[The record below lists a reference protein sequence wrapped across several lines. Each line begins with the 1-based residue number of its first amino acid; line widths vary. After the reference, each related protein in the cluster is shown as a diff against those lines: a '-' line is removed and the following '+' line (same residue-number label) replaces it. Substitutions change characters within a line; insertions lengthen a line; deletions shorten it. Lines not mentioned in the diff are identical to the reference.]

1 MRIVVFGT
9 ANTGP
14 GYPRLDV
21 ITEGL
26 RRRGVDVVRL
36 LCPLFGT
43 HADKLAVAGG
53 SVRAVARLAPRLCR
67 VYGRLARDYRA
78 VGRHDAVLVGGMGH
92 LDLLWLRR
100 LRADR
105 RIPIVFDPFVG
116 LYDTIVG
123 DRGLVAH
130 GSLRARACL
139 ALDRSACKGAD
150 RILVDTEA
158 MASHL
163 AAQVGLPRERFRVVY
178 QGQDD
183 RVFHP
188 VTRETTS
195 DGPLDVVFAGTYV
208 PLQGADTIVRAAVA
222 LGDVGRITM
231 IGDGQARDDVERL
244 ATRLGVT
251 NVRFETAWLDTDAL
265 AARLARADVCLGI
278 FGTTDKAS
286 RVVPLKAVAALAVGR
301 PLVTRDSA
309 AAREVLRDG
318 VDCRL
323 VPAGDPD
330 ALATALRGLAVD
342 RAACDRLGAAG
353 RATFER
359 VLSPDAIGGAV
370 AAVLDE
376 VIGTERRTRDAVL
389 A

>member
-1 MRIVVFGT
+1 MRVVVFGT
-9 ANTGP
+9 ANSGP

-26 RRRGVDVVRL
+26 RRRGVEVVRL
-36 LCPLFGT
+36 LCPLFDG

-53 SVRAVARLAPRLCR
+53 SIGAVARIAPRLCR
-67 VYGRLARDYRA
+67 IYARLAREYRA
-78 VGRHDAVLVGGMGH
+78 VGAHDAVLVGGMGH

-100 LRADR
+100 LRGKR
-105 RIPIVFDPFVG
+105 TPILFDPFVG
-116 LYDTIVG
+116 LHDTIVD
-123 DRGLVAH
+123 DRALVAR

-139 ALDRSACKGAD
+139 ALDRTACKGAD

-158 MASHL
+158 MANHL
-163 AAQVGLPRERFRVVY
+163 AAQVGLPRDRFRVVY

-183 RVFHP
+183 RVFRP
-188 VTRETTS
+188 VARSSDE

-208 PLQGADTIVRAAVA
+208 PLQGAATIVRAAAA
-222 LGDVGRITM
+222 LDDRIRITM
-231 IGDGQARDDVERL
+231 IGDGQARAETERL
-244 ATRLGVT
+244 AKQLGVT
-251 NVRFETAWLDTDAL
+251 NVRFETEWLDTPAL

-301 PLVTRDSA
+301 PLVTRDSP

-318 VDCRL
+318 VDCHL
-323 VPAGDPD
+323 VPAGD
-330 ALATALRGLAVD
+330 AGVLASVLQEAAVD
-342 RAACDRLGAAG
+342 RAAGDRIGAEG

-370 AAVLDE
+370 VSIVE
-376 VIGTERRTRDAVL
+376 EIVGTERRAHDAVL

>member
-1 MRIVVFGT
+1 MRVVVFGT
-9 ANTGP
+9 ANSGP

-26 RRRGVDVVRL
+26 RRRGVEVVRL
-36 LCPLFGT
+36 LCPLFDS

-53 SVRAVARLAPRLCR
+53 SIGAVARVAPRLCR
-67 VYGRLARDYRA
+67 VYARLARAYRS
-78 VGRHDAVLVGGMGH
+78 VGAHDAVLVGGMGH

-100 LRADR
+100 LRAKR
-105 RIPIVFDPFVG
+105 TSILFDPFVG
-116 LYDTIVG
+116 LHDTIVD
-123 DRGLVAH
+123 DRGLASR

-139 ALDRSACKGAD
+139 ALDRTACKGAD

-158 MASHL
+158 MATHL
-163 AAQVGLPRERFRVVY
+163 AAQVGLPRARFRVVY

-183 RVFHP
+183 RVFRP
-188 VTRETTS
+188 VDRSS
-195 DGPLDVVFAGTYV
+195 DGDGRLDVVFAGTYV
-208 PLQGADTIVRAAVA
+208 PLQGAETIVRAAAA
-222 LGDVGRITM
+222 LPDGIRITM
-231 IGDGQARDDVERL
+231 IGDGQARAEAEHL
-244 ATRLGVT
+244 AARLGVT
-251 NVRFETAWLDTDAL
+251 NVRFETEWLDTAAL

-301 PLVTRDSA
+301 PLVTRDSP
-309 AAREVLRDG
+309 AAREVLRDR

-323 VPAGDPD
+323 VAAGDAD
-330 ALATALRGLAVD
+330 ALAGVLRELAAD
-342 RAACDRLGAAG
+342 RAGADRLGVAG

-359 VLSPDAIGGAV
+359 ALSPDAIGGAV
-370 AAVLDE
+370 ASIVEE
-376 VIGTERRTRDAVL
+376 VVGTERRAHDAVL